1 MRRYLLVSV
10 SILLVCL
17 LNFAALKMESSDDK
31 VIATPI
37 VEPESDDNISEADEY
52 VCDTPD
58 TQPAMP
64 EPRVIHDKLIAHAGG
79 AVYGYKLTNSLEAL
93 DNSYENGFSIFE
105 LDFEC
110 TSDGQ
115 YVLLHDWDS
124 MAERMLFK
132 REKLSYEEFHNSQTL
147 VGLTLLDL
155 DMLLDW
161 LQTHE
166 DCYIITD
173 AKCGN
178 DLFLPYLYT
187 HAGDLAAKFIPQA
200 YSFEEYKEATD
211 LGFEKVILTLY
222 KANYSE
228 DDILTFAENNTPYAI
243 TIPQETLTASLLA
256 ELTELGI
263 RTYAHTVNELYL
275 YEEWNACGLY
285 GIYTDYFCPIKW
297 PY

>member
-1 MRRYLLVSV
+1 MRRYLLISV

-17 LNFAALKMESSDDK
+17 LNFAALKMESSADNI
-31 VIATPI
+31 IAT
-37 VEPESDDNISEADEY
+37 PESDDYISEADEY
-52 VCDTPD
+52 VCDTLDVQTAP
-58 TQPAMP
+58 P
-64 EPRVIHDKLIAHAGG
+64 ESRVINDKLIAHAGG

-93 DNSYENGFSIFE
+93 ENSYENGFSLFE

-124 MAERMLFK
+124 MAERMLFT
-132 REKLSYEEFHNSQTL
+132 REQLSYEEFHNSETF

-178 DLFLPYLYT
+178 ALFLPYLYT
-187 HAGDLAAKFIPQA
+187 HAGDLSTKFIPQT
-200 YSFEEYKEATD
+200 YSFEEYKEALA
-211 LGFEKVILTLY
+211 LGFDKVILTLY
-222 KANYSE
+222 KASYSE
-228 DDILTFAENNTPYAI
+228 DEILTFAANNRPYAI
-243 TIPQETLTASLLA
+243 TIPKESLTASLLT
-256 ELTELGI
+256 ELTALGI

-275 YEEWNACGLY
+275 YEEWSACGLC
-285 GIYTDYFCPIKW
+285 GIYTDYFSPVKW